1 MFEYTIET
9 EYAGYLVKR
18 ETFRNASADPMNIW
32 SFEFIALLALP
43 PIDPSAICMK
53 GVEFVQVEKTQFVLI
68 VKTLSKS
75 TY

>member
-53 GVEFVQVEKTQFVLI
+53 GVEFV
-68 VKTLSKS
+68 
-75 TY
+75 